1 MIMNKFDGME
11 NIVEIKISNM
21 MEIIVNNIVKEER
34 ILIRNMSVKFIMKDE
49 NFGDIFFFIL
59 NNDY

>member
-49 NFGDIFFFIL
+49 NFGDIFFFI
-59 NNDY
+59 

>member
-34 ILIRNMSVKFIMKDE
+34 ILIRNMIVKFIMKDE
-49 NFGDIFFFIL
+49 NFGDIFFFI
-59 NNDY
+59 

>member
-11 NIVEIKISNM
+11 NIEIKISNM

-49 NFGDIFFFIL
+49 NFGDIFFVIQIE
-59 NNDY
+59 

>member
-49 NFGDIFFFIL
+49 NFGDIFFFIQIE
-59 NNDY
+59 